1 MCPWVGYGSS
11 LILNFPICEMERIG
25 AFKVNLAMIQNLGE
39 RRLISKTTWGSKE
52 YLMGETLVLHLSYP
66 PGEVGLFNS
75 EMSKLFEL
83 SPNEYIHIHACIYI
97 VINIYTCL

>member
-1 MCPWVGYGSS
+1 
-11 LILNFPICEMERIG
+11 
-25 AFKVNLAMIQNLGE
+25 
-39 RRLISKTTWGSKE
+39 
-52 YLMGETLVLHLSYP
+52 MGETLVLHLSYP

-83 SPNEYIHIHACIYI
+83 SPNEYIHIHARIYI